1 MTISRRTFLN
11 MLAASGAAM
20 AVPASVLARSQ
31 WTPRPEDLIP
41 GDAFR
46 HGVASGDPLKHRV
59 ILWTRVTPRSQHER
73 IPVKCRIAKDPKMND
88 VISHYRAFASADTD
102 FTVKIDAYG
111 LKPDQT
117 YYYQF
122 YARGEASPI
131 GRTRTLPHETDNIR
145 LGVVSCANL
154 PAGFFGAYGLL
165 AQQYNLNA
173 IVHLGDYTY
182 EYANGTYGDGTD
194 IGRIPEPNKETVTLS
209 DYRTRLSQYRRDAQ
223 LQEAHRLH
231 PWIMV
236 WDDHE
241 FANDAYKDG
250 AENHQADEGDWEVR
264 KAAALKAYFEWL
276 PVRDT
281 SGRRQANAVIFRR
294 FRFGDLV
301 QLDMLDT
308 RLFGREQQTPQLIDG
323 VTPQLL
329 VTPDELFYYLSEI
342 NRADRQL
349 LGEKQE
355 QWLFRQMEKATEKN
369 TQWHVL
375 GQQVMM
381 GQLSV
386 ASAGLPPGVRIPLN
400 TDQWDGYAGARQRI
414 LSLLQTHNLDNTIIL
429 AGDFHSSWANDISFN
444 PYDSAVYDPA
454 SGSGSIAVEF
464 VGPAVSSPFFVDLD
478 PAFVKGLEQFALI
491 NNPHT
496 KYVDL
501 ENNGYMV
508 VDIDRYRARAEY
520 YHLHN
525 VLNPDTGE
533 TLAAAVETATAQ
545 NHAVLVE
552 GQVAALHS
560 KNAVVTA

>member
-1 MTISRRTFLN
+1 
-11 MLAASGAAM
+11 
-20 AVPASVLARSQ
+20 
-31 WTPRPEDLIP
+31 
-41 GDAFR
+41 
-46 HGVASGDPLKHRV
+46 
-59 ILWTRVTPRSQHER
+59 
-73 IPVKCRIAKDPKMND
+73 MND
-88 VISHYRAFASADTD
+88 VVSNYKTFAGAGAD
-102 FTVKIDAYG
+102 FTVKIDAHG

-122 YARGEASPI
+122 YALGEASPV

-145 LGVVSCANL
+145 LGVASCSNL

-165 AQQYNLNA
+165 AQHYNLNA

-182 EYANGTYGDGTD
+182 EYANETYGDGAA

-209 DYRTRLSQYRRDAQ
+209 DYRTRLSQYRRDAH

-241 FANDAYKDG
+241 IANDAYEGG
-250 AENHQADEGDWEVR
+250 AENHQAGEGDWAIR
-264 KAAALKAYFEWL
+264 KAAALRAWFEWL
-276 PVRDT
+276 PVRDNT
-281 SGRRQANAVIFRR
+281 GLRQANAAVFRR
-294 FRFGDLV
+294 FRFGDLA

-308 RLFGREQQTPQLIDG
+308 RLFGREPQTPLLIDG
-323 VTPQLL
+323 VTSELL
-329 VTPDELFYYLSEI
+329 VTPEQLFLYLNEI
-342 NRADRQL
+342 NRIDRQL
-349 LGEKQE
+349 LGQKQE
-355 QWLFRQMEKATEKN
+355 QWLYRKMEEAADEN
-369 TQWHVL
+369 IQWQVI

-386 ASAGLPPGVRIPLN
+386 SAAGLPPGVRIPLN

-414 LSLLQTHNLDNTIIL
+414 LDFLQTQNIDNTVIL
-429 AGDFHSSWANDISFN
+429 TGDFHSSWAHDVSFN
-444 PYDSAVYDPA
+444 PYDTALYDPI
-454 SGSGSIAVEF
+454 SGNGSKAVEF
-464 VGPAVSSPFFVDLD
+464 VGPAVSSPFFVDPD
-478 PAFVKGLEQFALI
+478 PALVKGLEQFALF

-520 YHLHN
+520 YHLDN

-533 TLAAAVETATAQ
+533 TLAAAVETATGQ

-552 GQVAALHS
+552 GQVASLQWREAAA
-560 KNAVVTA
+560 KAVV